1 MKPLLTF
8 AKGGVHPPEFKA
20 QTEGLAIEVMPV
32 PKELELILG
41 QHIGAPCA
49 PTVGKREEITEGTM
63 IGEVTKGLGVPLHS
77 PVAGKIKNIGTSTH
91 PMRMSVPSITIAVAE
106 DADAPQY
113 EKQDWHNLDGT
124 ALLEKVHA
132 AGVIGVGGA
141 GFPTHVKLNPP
152 SSSPVDTLLLNGAE
166 CEPYITADHRQMLE
180 NPSDIIEG
188 AKIILKILGI
198 NTCYIGI
205 ESNKPDAIEMMS
217 KAAKEGSETGYTI
230 EVQPLQVKYPQGSEK
245 QLIEAIT
252 GRKVP
257 AMALPS
263 AVGVVVQNVATAKAV
278 FDGAVYGKPL
288 YEKVVTIAGKGIGR
302 PANLLVKVGTK
313 ISDIVEYCGGLQ
325 PGLKKV
331 IMGGP
336 MMGFSISSLDVPITK
351 TTSALLFLS
360 EDEIDTRP
368 HSQCIRCGW
377 CLDACPMGLE
387 PKEIGIYVEAN
398 KGEETEPFGVFDCF
412 ECGSCA
418 YVCPAKRPLVQFV
431 RMAKMKAKRPQ

>member
-8 AKGGVHPPEFKA
+8 TKGGVHPPEFKA
-20 QTEGLAIEVMPV
+20 QTEGLAIEEMPV
-32 PKELELILG
+32 PGELELILG

-49 PTVGKREEITEGTM
+49 PTVEKRAEITEGAM

-77 PVAGKIKNIGTSTH
+77 PVSGKIKNIGTSTH

-106 DADAPQY
+106 DAAAPEF
-113 EKQDWHNLDGT
+113 EKQDWKAIDGP

-180 NPSDIIEG
+180 NAEAIVEG

-205 ESNKPDAIEMMS
+205 ESNKPDAIETMT
-217 KAAKEGSETGYTI
+217 KAAKDGSESGYTI

-278 FDGAVYGKPL
+278 YDGVVYGKPL
-288 YEKVVTIAGKGIGR
+288 YEKVVTIAGKGINR

-313 ISDIVEYCGGLQ
+313 ISDIVEYCGGIK

-351 TTSALLFLS
+351 TTSALLFLA

-387 PKEIGIYVEAN
+387 PKEIGIFVEAN
-398 KGEETEPFGVFDCF
+398 KAEDTEPFGVFDCF

>member
-20 QTEGLAIEVMPV
+20 QTEGLAVEVMPT
-32 PKELELILG
+32 PKELEIILG

-49 PTVGKREEITEGTM
+49 PTVGKRDEIIEGAM

-77 PVAGKIKNIGTSTH
+77 PVTGKIKNIGTSTH

-106 DADAPQY
+106 DAEAPQY
-113 EKQDWHNLDGT
+113 QKQDWRNLDGT
-124 ALLEKVHA
+124 VLLEKVHA

-180 NPSDIIEG
+180 KTGDIIEG
-188 AKIILKILGI
+188 AKIIMKILGI
-198 NTCYIGI
+198 NKCFIGI
-205 ESNKPDAIEMMS
+205 ENNKPDAIDTMTQ
-217 KAAKEGSETGYTI
+217 AAADASETGYTI

-278 FDGAVYGKPL
+278 YDGVVYDKPL
-288 YEKVVTIAGKGIGR
+288 YEKVVTIAGKGIKR

-313 ISDIVEYCGGLQ
+313 ISDIVEHCGGLQ

-336 MMGFSISSLDVPITK
+336 MMGFAISSLDVPITK
-351 TTSALLFLS
+351 TTSALLFLT
-360 EDEIDTRP
+360 EDEVDTRP

-412 ECGSCA
+412 LCCSCA
-418 YVCPAKRPLVQFV
+418 YVCPAKRRFVQFV
-431 RMAKMKAKRPQ
+431 RRA